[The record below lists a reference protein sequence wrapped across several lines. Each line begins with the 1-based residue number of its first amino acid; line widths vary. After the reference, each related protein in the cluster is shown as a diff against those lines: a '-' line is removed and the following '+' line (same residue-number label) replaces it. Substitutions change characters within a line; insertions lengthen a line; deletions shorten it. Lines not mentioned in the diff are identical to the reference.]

1 MEQRRLER
9 DGGEGQSG
17 QEHAGDENN
26 YWRRTSPLVTAPCET
41 AQ

>member
-9 DGGEGQSG
+9 DEGEGQSG
-17 QEHAGDENN
+17 QEDAGGENS
-26 YWRRTSPLVTAPCET
+26 YWRRTSSLVTAPCET